1 VGDEDFTSA
10 GWVYLDSKVGNEYI
24 INRGDDAGI
33 YFDSAADRFRFRVTG
48 GVNANADNLGS
59 PSLGTW
65 YFVVG
70 WHDSVNNQIG
80 IQVNSGTANTTSHS
94 TGVTDNNTV
103 LAIGAYDSVPNH
115 TFNGRI
121 DEVGFWK
128 KVLTAQERTDLYNSG
143 LGNRGITYSVVT
155 AGDQISTTSWSD
167 INDVDVTETLNSQTI
182 YYSVSFDGRT
192 TFSIYDATTSNNG
205 WRPIVRNNASTW
217 QYNSNTTAGV
227 DKVTWTNATYN
238 SQNGALSQAFGVTVN
253 QMSGTTLGALSD
265 LNWNEINGYTS
276 TTNTLDFAAGF
287 KSSVSTQNPQVD
299 GINVKYTKAGYKIVE
314 VDSNTSRLYNY
325 SGATQNLKFG
335 VIPQGGGGS
344 PGAGS
349 GLWTNNNSSV
359 ANGSYI
365 EVAHNQI
372 TADLITNGWINLNSQ
387 WKSIDTATES
397 GVISAC
403 FSRRRKL
410 RRSGS

>member
-1 VGDEDFTSA
+1 MGTFATTSSQFRKHCTLKACFTNWRYEFIYYIGGYNGSA
-10 GWVYLDSKVGNEYI
+10 TISTVYKATIGPD
-24 INRGDDAGI
+24 
-33 YFDSAADRFRFRVTG
+33 TG
-48 GVNANADNLGS
+48 GN
-59 PSLGTW
+59 P
-65 YFVVG
+65 
-70 WHDSVNNQIG
+70 I
-80 IQVNSGTANTTSHS
+80 TT
-94 TGVTDNNTV
+94 
-103 LAIGAYDSVPNH
+103 
-115 TFNGRI
+115 
-121 DEVGFWK
+121 
-128 KVLTAQERTDLYNSG
+128 
-143 LGNRGITYSVVT
+143 TYSVVT

-205 WRPIVRNNASTW
+205 WKPIARNNSGTW

-253 QMSGTTLGALSD
+253 QMSGTTLGALTD
-265 LNWNEINGYTS
+265 LNWNEINGYTP

-299 GINVKYTKAGYKIVE
+299 GINVDYTKAGYKIVE

-325 SGATQNLKFG
+325 SGATQNLEVG

-365 EVAHNQI
+365 EVAHNQS
-372 TADLITNGWINLNSQ
+372 TADILTNGWIYDGAK
-387 WKSIDTATES
+387 WVAIDA
-397 GVISAC
+397 
-403 FSRRRKL
+403 
-410 RRSGS
+410 